1 MDVRET
7 LSAGQGLQEYTTL
20 SNDGFLKTANCV
32 ELHTMSEFEDVRL
45 TFRCSESITLPI
57 LENSDLS
64 IAATAGASC
73 EMLEFDA
80 ETAGPG

>member
-1 MDVRET
+1 MYWNGINNFD
-7 LSAGQGLQEYTTL
+7 S
-20 SNDGFLKTANCV
+20 FLKTANCV

-45 TFRCSESITLPI
+45 TFCCSAIITLPTNTMF
-57 LENSDLS
+57 EKSE
-64 IAATAGASC
+64 ATEREPSC